1 MDSMPTSP
9 SPSGTG
15 PQSGR
20 HLGDLTRAGVTWQVH
35 LECRPQGQLTA
46 GRIHFV
52 APHTARA
59 TGWIFIEWSD
69 QDVLYRFNEFSPIE
83 LWKLLES
90 LE

>member
-1 MDSMPTSP
+1 MDLPPASSLPAGVT
-9 SPSGTG
+9 
-15 PQSGR
+15 PQAGR
-20 HLGDLTRAGVTWQVH
+20 HLGDLTRSGITWQVH
-35 LECRPQGQLTA
+35 LESRPQGQLTA

-59 TGWIFIEWSD
+59 TGWIFLEWSE

>member
-1 MDSMPTSP
+1 MDPTP
-9 SPSGTG
+9 ITPAAGMVPPG
-15 PQSGR
+15 GR
-20 HLGDLTRAGVTWQVH
+20 HLGDLTRSGVTWQVH
-35 LECRPQGQLTA
+35 LETRPKGQLTA

-59 TGWIFIEWSD
+59 TGWIFLEWSE
-69 QDVLYRFNEFSPIE
+69 QDVLYRFHEFSPIE

>member
-1 MDSMPTSP
+1 MDSSPTSS
-9 SPSGTG
+9 SPARPPGTA
-15 PQSGR
+15 GR
-20 HLGDLTRAGVTWQVH
+20 HLGDLTRVGITWQVH
-35 LECRPQGQLTA
+35 LETRSQGQLTA

-52 APHTARA
+52 APHAGRT
-59 TGWIFIEWSD
+59 TGWIFLEWSE